1 LLSLADES
9 LLDGLNPTKL
19 LNDCV
24 CLSSHINNIKK
35 DELQKLEHK
44 LEEETGKEMED
55 PNVKENYKGE
65 TEDLDFDGMEDDDDD
80 DEDYVDDDDEIDDE
94 DFSDEHIVIF
104 FLRILTNLE
113 LLRDRRQ

>member
-1 LLSLADES
+1 MLSLADES

-55 PNVKENYKGE
+55 PNIKENYKGE

-94 DFSDEHIVIF
+94 DFSGDHIVLF
-104 FLRILTNLE
+104 FIRILTDLE
-113 LLRDRRQ
+113 LLRDWRQ